1 MVCVKGVGIKEY
13 FEGPRSWL
21 SVLRC
26 PDPDCEQARVEGHG
40 GYRRYVGGVLRQIQ
54 RVRCVRCRV
63 THGVLPEEMCAYR
76 DLTLSALETIWEA
89 SGPSAAARQ
98 TEEVS
103 ARRVRSIRRVL
114 QRLRRQVSVEIRG
127 WLPAVKDS
135 GLQGLRRI
143 FGPAPGVLIRLRHWL
158 FSTLGLWFSGLC
170 GLWRHGRPPHLDRR
184 LTHRPW

>member
-13 FEGPRSWL
+13 FEDPRSWL
-21 SVLRC
+21 SALRC

-40 GYRRYVGGVLRQIQ
+40 GYRRYVGGVLRRIQ
-54 RVRCVRCRV
+54 RVRCVRCGV

-98 TEEVS
+98 VEEVS
-103 ARRVRSIRRVL
+103 DRRVRSMRRVL

-127 WLPAVKDS
+127 FRA
-135 GLQGLRRI
+135 
-143 FGPAPGVLIRLRHWL
+143 
-158 FSTLGLWFSGLC
+158 C
-170 GLWRHGRPPHLDRR
+170 GRSSAQPRAC
-184 LTHRPW
+184 